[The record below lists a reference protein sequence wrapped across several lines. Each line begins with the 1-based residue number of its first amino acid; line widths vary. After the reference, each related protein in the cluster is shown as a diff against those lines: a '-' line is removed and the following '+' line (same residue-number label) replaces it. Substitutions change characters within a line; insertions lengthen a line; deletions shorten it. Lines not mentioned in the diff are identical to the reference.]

1 MKCTFPTFLSLSLS
15 LSLSSIVLLLF
26 RFSGLAELQNLGITD
41 GGRVFFTTRTK
52 RSRLLHGPKS
62 KMNFFVRA
70 RETGF
75 SGRAL
80 CLARSNL
87 SKNFNSLLT
96 FIVHRCA
103 RAPMIFIQEAHQ
115 KVFLLALL

>member
-1 MKCTFPTFLSLSLS
+1 MKCTFPAFLSLS
-15 LSLSSIVLLLF
+15 LSLSSIVLLF

-41 GGRVFFTTRTK
+41 GERVFFTTRTK

-103 RAPMIFIQEAHQ
+103 RARR
-115 KVFLLALL
+115 